1 MSNQFNFIL
10 GGASHPGQLPSSFMV
25 RCEIVSAA
33 YQNYKRATAAALGVC
48 ETDLKVK
55 ASYQSNDFSPLKYGA
70 AVMDELVE
78 RGIHWVDMQ
87 AAGVICWTQIAQSI
101 PTEEEVK
108 TAEDFTEAQE
118 AP

>member
-1 MSNQFNFIL
+1 MSNKFDFIL
-10 GGASHPGQLPSSFMV
+10 GGKAHPGQLPSSFMV

-48 ETDLKVK
+48 ETDLKVNG
-55 ASYQSNDFSPLKYGA
+55 SYQSNEFRTLKYGE
-70 AVMDELVE
+70 AVIDELVA
-78 RGIHWVDMQ
+78 RGMNWVDVQ
-87 AAGVICWTQIAQSI
+87 AAGVQCWPHLAPSI
-101 PTEEEVK
+101 PTAEEVT

>member
-1 MSNQFNFIL
+1 MSNKFDFIL
-10 GGASHPGQLPSSFMV
+10 GGKAHPGQLPSSFMV

-48 ETDLKVK
+48 ETDLKVNV
-55 ASYQSNDFSPLKYGA
+55 SYQSNDFSPLKYGA

-78 RGIHWVDMQ
+78 RGIHWVDVQ
-87 AAGVICWTQIAQSI
+87 AAGVQCWTHIAQSI

-108 TAEDFTEAQE
+108 TAEDFTEAQ